1 MVVFQNYV
9 KTSLEY
15 IIFRVKEISTKVE
28 GILESRQN
36 YCACSLTQNEAVD
49 EQFQFP
55 LDSFDAIDHL
65 ERRLNDFMTSKQ
77 LVIVCLKR
85 IERN

>member
-1 MVVFQNYV
+1 MAVFQNYV

-15 IIFRVKEISTKVE
+15 LKVRVKEISTKVE
-28 GILESRQN
+28 GMLEGRRN
-36 YCACSLTQNEAVD
+36 DCACSLAENEAVD
-49 EQFQFP
+49 EQFQLP